1 LTSAQH
7 FNIYKY
13 QVTENLKSPIENF
26 HLFFDLRPATS
37 NQQNHIE
44 EMPVPLFPMNS
55 KNTPSYIIGV
65 GSALMDI
72 LLHESD
78 QFLAAHSIIKGGMQL
93 VGASRADEL
102 VTASGNATIK
112 VPGGSAC
119 NTTIGLGQLCGKAVF
134 IGTRGDDVTGQE
146 LETSIASNY
155 VTPRLQKVSTPTGR
169 VLSIITPDAERSM
182 LTYLGAASETSA
194 SMFSADT
201 FRGADMVHVE
211 GYLLF
216 NEELIFSVL
225 EAAKAAGVPVS
236 LDLASFTVV
245 DANPLLVKRLVREY
259 ISVLLANEDEA
270 RSYSGASDEA
280 EALRIMAQDAA
291 CAVLKVGKRGS
302 YVQVNGE
309 TTKIEPFG
317 SGAAI
322 DTTGAGDLWASGFL
336 FGLING
342 KPIEACGR
350 IASLCGYEV
359 CQVEGA
365 HISQS
370 RWDSIKAAI
379 R

>member
-1 LTSAQH
+1 MS
-7 FNIYKY
+7 
-13 QVTENLKSPIENF
+13 
-26 HLFFDLRPATS
+26 
-37 NQQNHIE
+37 
-44 EMPVPLFPMNS
+44 LFPMKSRN
-55 KNTPSYIIGV
+55 NIPYIVGV

-72 LLHESD
+72 LLHETD
-78 QFLAAHSIIKGGMQL
+78 QFVVGNSIIKGGMQL
-93 VGASRADEL
+93 VGPAGADEL
-102 VTASGNATIK
+102 LAASGNPAK
-112 VPGGSAC
+112 LVPGGSSC

-134 IGTRGDDVTGQE
+134 FGTRGDDAIGQA
-146 LETSIASNY
+146 LESSIASNY
-155 VTPRLQKVSTPTGR
+155 VTPYLQKVPTPTGR

-194 SMFSADT
+194 SMFSSDT

-216 NEELIFSVL
+216 NEELIVSVL
-225 EAAKAAGVPVS
+225 EAAKAASVPVS

-245 DANPLLVKRLVREY
+245 DANPALVKRLVREY

-270 RSYSGASDEA
+270 RSYTGVSDEVK
-280 EALRIMAQDAA
+280 ALEIMAQDVE

-302 YVQVNGE
+302 YVHVNGQ
-309 TTKIEPFG
+309 TTVIKPFG
-317 SGAAI
+317 SGTAI

-342 KPIEACGR
+342 KPMEECGR

-365 HISQS
+365 HISQD
-370 RWDSIKAAI
+370 RWDYIKAAI
-379 R
+379 